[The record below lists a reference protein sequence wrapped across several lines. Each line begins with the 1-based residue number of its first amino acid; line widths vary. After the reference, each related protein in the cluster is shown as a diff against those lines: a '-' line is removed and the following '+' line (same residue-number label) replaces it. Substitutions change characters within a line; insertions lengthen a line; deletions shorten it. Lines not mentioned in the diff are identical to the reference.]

1 MRAWHCRGHALA
13 AAFLKVVREVGVA
26 SSSRGV
32 RMPELSAVELLER
45 LRAFELDFVI
55 GWREPDSTGCR
66 GDEDQGNRCEAGA
79 VDQIRCDRSNR
90 TNPASRDWPWD
101 KRSLRYEWLEIRGGR
116 NRYLG
121 ATRNAQQ
128 RARDWPLRSG
138 PCCSETTL
146 FAVPCRRKGRDAIA
160 QNGRTGVSGYRR
172 HIRHDSDG
180 VVSSTQHFPSEH
192 AKYHARIRREGRY
205 RCLYSES
212 QVTPTAR
219 RA

>member
-1 MRAWHCRGHALA
+1 MRAWRCRGHALA

-90 TNPASRDWPWD
+90 TNPASRDWP
-101 KRSLRYEWLEIRGGR
+101 STS
-116 NRYLG
+116 G
-121 ATRNAQQ
+121 AYGMSGLKSVVAAIGISGLLAMPSNAQEIGH
-128 RARDWPLRSG
+128 SG
-138 PCCSETTL
+138 AGLAE
-146 FAVPCRRKGRDAIA
+146 
-160 QNGRTGVSGYRR
+160 
-172 HIRHDSDG
+172 
-180 VVSSTQHFPSEH
+180 
-192 AKYHARIRREGRY
+192 
-205 RCLYSES
+205 
-212 QVTPTAR
+212 AR
-219 RA
+219 RLCSQCHAVEKAETPSPRTDAPAFQDIAGTSGMTATALSAALNTSHQSMPNIMLESDEKADIVAYILSLK